1 MTVKSDFQQ
10 YHGRRIQEV
19 FYENG
24 IHLIEE
30 MRVGKHRRIDLGTA
44 DGKYGIEIK
53 SGVADLKSG
62 CGLNQEAFAYPYLVI
77 PEKNLVQAIGTLY
90 VKGMNRTGVI
100 CIADDDTYFMAKA
113 AKCDYKKSSE
123 TTYLDE
129 LYGLN
134 DEIERLFY
142 KHRAM
147 RYMKVLYYDTEEV

>member
-1 MTVKSDFQQ
+1 MIVKSDFQR
-10 YHGRRIQEV
+10 YHGRRLQEA
-19 FYENG
+19 FSEIG

-30 MRVGKHRRIDLGTA
+30 MQVGKHGRIDLGTA

-53 SGVADLKSG
+53 SGVTDLKSG

-77 PEKNLVQAIGTLY
+77 PEKNLVQAIGHLY

-100 CIADDDTYFMAKA
+100 CITDDDKFFMAKA
-113 AKCDYKKSSE
+113 AKCDCEKSSA

-134 DEIERLFY
+134 DEIERMFY

-147 RYMKVLYYDTEEV
+147 RYMKVFYCDTKEV